1 MTLTIPA
8 FVPPY
13 IPTYY
18 LYHSP
23 QYTKTCQPRQETSVC
38 RVYHSLHEACL
49 RGRLFEESQCRHSKR
64 FSKENKY
71 GKDVLYIKE
80 STVDINSG
88 INRRGDIVQRRLLTQ
103 DPFAGQRVVTIG
115 GGSGTFSLLSHL
127 KKYPLR
133 ISAVVTMSDSGGS
146 SRRLMDEF
154 RRQLPLG
161 DLRMSLVALARNGA
175 LWREV
180 FMHRFEQTNGEDNG
194 HVGVGGHSLG
204 NLILK
209 GLQDINND
217 NLLLAIE
224 DAQELLDT
232 AGNVVPV
239 TLAQTT
245 ICADLE
251 DGTTVCSETEIDTRG
266 KKHPGPLSPIHR
278 LRLVPEDAPACPQA
292 IRAIRRADIILIGP
306 GDLYTSLLPNL
317 LVPDI
322 ARAVCESEA
331 EKVYICNLMTK
342 HGETDGY
349 KASDFVNT
357 IHHYLGTRVDRVVV
371 NDGSFPPDVLKMYSE
386 EQSEPVVVDRMRLS
400 QLVPNVTVEPLR
412 LEDDS
417 LARHDPERLV
427 RAILRTAEI
436 Y

>member
-1 MTLTIPA
+1 M
-8 FVPPY
+8 
-13 IPTYY
+13 
-18 LYHSP
+18 
-23 QYTKTCQPRQETSVC
+23 
-38 RVYHSLHEACL
+38 
-49 RGRLFEESQCRHSKR
+49 
-64 FSKENKY
+64 
-71 GKDVLYIKE
+71 
-80 STVDINSG
+80 DINPEISL
-88 INRRGDIVQRRLLTQ
+88 RRDTVQKKLHIQ
-103 DPFAGQRVVTIG
+103 DPSARRRVVTIG

-127 KKYPLR
+127 KKYPLK
-133 ISAVVTMSDSGGS
+133 ISAVVSMSDSGGS

-194 HVGVGGHSLG
+194 HAGVGGHSLG

-217 NLLLAIE
+217 DLLLALE

-251 DGTTVCSETEIDTRG
+251 DGITICGETDIDTRG
-266 KKHPGPLSPIHR
+266 KKHPGPLSPIER
-278 LRLVPEDAPACPQA
+278 LSLVPGDAPACPQA
-292 IRAIRRADIILIGP
+292 IRAIRRADIIIIGP

-322 ARAVCESEA
+322 ASAVRESEA

-357 IHHYLGTRVDRVVV
+357 IHHYLGARVNRVVV

-386 EQSEPVVVDRMRLS
+386 EQSHPVVVDRARLM
-400 QLVPNVTVEPLR
+400 QLVPNVAIEPLQ

-427 RAILRTAEI
+427 GAIFRTGET